1 MERSLQALP
10 SGRSRSAP
18 RTTSPEPKPR
28 DDGGDD
34 KQDPEERRVTRR
46 PKGQYG
52 DDDHDGD
59 PGQAE
64 GHELDQGQDECQPRG
79 DEERD
84 GLDAEASSTRR
95 SPATGGDWS
104 VEILGHWS
112 ALGERQV
119 RALALAAVELAWAA
133 DPEAGVGHHLPRS
146 ERCRCRRPAEPDGR
160 PTAG

>member
-1 MERSLQALP
+1 MA
-10 SGRSRSAP
+10 A
-18 RTTSPEPKPR
+18 TTSRIPR
-28 DDGGDD
+28 RGGLPDD
-34 KQDPEERRVTRR
+34 PRANTATMITMATRARPRVT
-46 PKGQYG
+46 
-52 DDDHDGD
+52 
-59 PGQAE
+59 
-64 GHELDQGQDECQPRG
+64 
-79 DEERD
+79 
-84 GLDAEASSTRR
+84 SSTRAR
-95 SPATGGDWS
+95 TNVSPEATKSAMASTLRRRRPDDHRLTGGDWS